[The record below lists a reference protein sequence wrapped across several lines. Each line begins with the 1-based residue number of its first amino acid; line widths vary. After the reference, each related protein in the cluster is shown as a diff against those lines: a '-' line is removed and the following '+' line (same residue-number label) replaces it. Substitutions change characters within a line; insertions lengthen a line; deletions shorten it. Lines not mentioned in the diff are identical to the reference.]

1 MEYININGKEYQFV
15 TGYGKNNELRKSF
28 NDLTQNIFEFNFEQ
42 WNQDGYWQN
51 QYIPYSLIDG
61 DKIVSNV
68 SVNILNFKV
77 FGEEKRYIQL
87 GTVMTNPDYRDQG
100 LLRMLLIKT
109 IEDYQDKCD
118 LIYLFANNS
127 VLDFYPKFG
136 FKELK
141 QYQCVKKAEAI
152 HTDVTIKK
160 LNMSDENSVSF
171 VIDKVMH
178 AVPISKVSMC
188 TNAELIMFYCTLFMK
203 NNVYYLEKYDAVVI
217 ANFTEDTMEVMD
229 ILCTENIPLNR
240 ILNAFTNER
249 VKRIV
254 LFFTPQDTASFK
266 TTLLKGEDTLFA
278 MGTDLQLLKNNQ
290 FMFPKLSHT

>member
-15 TGYGKNNELRKSF
+15 IGYGENNELRKSF
-28 NDLTQNIFEFNFEQ
+28 NNLSQNIFGFNFEQ
-42 WNQDGYWQN
+42 WYQDGYWKN

-68 SVNILNFKV
+68 SVNILDFKV

-87 GTVMTNPDYRDQG
+87 GTAMTNPDYREQG
-100 LLRMLLIKT
+100 LLRMLLKKT
-109 IEDYQDKCD
+109 IEDYWDKCD

-136 FKELK
+136 FKKLK
-141 QYQCVKKAEAI
+141 QYQCVKKADAI

-160 LNMSDENSVSF
+160 LNMSDENSVNF
-171 VIDKVMH
+171 VIAKVMN
-178 AVPISKVSMC
+178 AVPVSKVSMC

-203 NNVYYLEKYDAVVI
+203 NNVYYLENYDAVVI
-217 ANFTEDTMEVMD
+217 ADFTEDTMEVMD
-229 ILCTENIPLNR
+229 ILCTENIPLNS
-240 ILNAFTNER
+240 ILSALTNES

-254 LFFTPQDTASFK
+254 LFFTPQDTSSFE
-266 TTLLKGEDTLFA
+266 TILLKGEDTLFA
-278 MGTDLQLLKNNQ
+278 IGKDLQLLKNNQ